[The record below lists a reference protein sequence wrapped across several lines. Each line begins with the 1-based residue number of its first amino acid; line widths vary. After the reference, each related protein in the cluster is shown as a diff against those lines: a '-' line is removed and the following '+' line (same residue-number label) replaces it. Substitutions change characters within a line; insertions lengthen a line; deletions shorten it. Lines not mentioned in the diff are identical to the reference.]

1 MVHLT
6 LVMVR
11 VHSGAGRGR
20 EDALEDLGA
29 DDAGKDFRHFLGLV
43 RGLVISEILLV
54 VERLRAERASE
65 GHFGVLKQ

>member
-1 MVHLT
+1 
-6 LVMVR
+6 MVR

-29 DDAGKDFRHFLGLV
+29 DDAGKDLRHLCGLV
-43 RGLVISEILLV
+43 RGLVISEVLLV
-54 VERLRAERASE
+54 VERLSAQRASE